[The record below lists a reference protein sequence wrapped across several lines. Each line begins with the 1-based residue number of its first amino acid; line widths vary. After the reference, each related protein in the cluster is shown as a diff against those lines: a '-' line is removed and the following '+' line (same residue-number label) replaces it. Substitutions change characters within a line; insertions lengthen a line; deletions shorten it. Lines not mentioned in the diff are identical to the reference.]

1 MIPKV
6 IYQSWKTKNLP
17 ENMKENVE
25 LVRSLNPEYTYVL
38 YDDGDCRNFLLKECG
53 KEYLDAFDALISG
66 AFKCDFW
73 RYAMLYKYGGYLT
86 VVLKPQIKHLLFS
99 YLKTKIYN
107 TTIYANTTMEQY
119 ISTKEARKILGVTS
133 QTLRNWSDQGKIG
146 SIISP
151 SGVHLYSKQ
160 NVYGIANVSLVAPEK
175 RKIAYCRVGSQKDD
189 LKRQTDF
196 FREKY
201 PDCEVVTDV
210 ASGLNWKRRGF
221 QAILE
226 SAMSGDIS
234 ELVVAHK
241 DRLCRFSFDIIKTIL
256 EHNKV
261 KLTVLDADEYES
273 RSEELADDVI
283 SLLRVYTSGGVGK
296 GRYKNKKNPNLPNSR
311 TAEDSKEVDGD
322 D

>member
-1 MIPKV
+1 
-6 IYQSWKTKNLP
+6 
-17 ENMKENVE
+17 
-25 LVRSLNPEYTYVL
+25 
-38 YDDGDCRNFLLKECG
+38 
-53 KEYLDAFDALISG
+53 
-66 AFKCDFW
+66 
-73 RYAMLYKYGGYLT
+73 
-86 VVLKPQIKHLLFS
+86 
-99 YLKTKIYN
+99 
-107 TTIYANTTMEQY
+107 MEQH

-160 NVYGIANVSLVAPEK
+160 DVYGIANIPFVACEK
-175 RKIAYCRVGSQKDD
+175 RKIAYCRVSSQKQKDD

-201 PDCEVVTDV
+201 PDYEVVTDV
-210 ASGLNWKRRGF
+210 ASGLNWKRKGF

-241 DRLCRFSFDIIKTIL
+241 DRLCRFSFELVKFIL

-261 KLTVLDADEYES
+261 KLTVLDADEHKS
-273 RSEELADDVI
+273 RSEELADDII
-283 SLLRVYTSGGVGK
+283 SIIHVYSCREMGQR
-296 GRYKNKKNPNLPNSR
+296 RYKNKEDTNLSKQR
-311 TAEDSKEVDGD
+311 TTEDSKKVDGD